1 MIRPA
6 GFRGAA
12 FGDAGDGNGRDDPN
26 RRAVISDELGIP
38 RQWAFVRQVHGG
50 VVLSVQQPG
59 LAGSADGLIT
69 DQPGLPLA
77 IATADCMPIILE
89 GDRSVAILHAGW
101 RGVAAEIVREGIE
114 AMKALGDT
122 PRRAAIG
129 PSIGPCCYEVGDEVR
144 AAVGDYA
151 SRTTFATP
159 SVDLW
164 SAAAAQ
170 LSGLDVW
177 RSNICTYTETGFR
190 SYRRDA
196 TTKRQVAVAWLPED

>member
-12 FGDAGDGNGRDDPN
+12 FGDAEDGNGRDDLD
-26 RRAVISDELGIP
+26 RRAFISDELGIS
-38 RQWAFVRQVHGG
+38 RAWAFVRQVHGG
-50 VVLSVQQPG
+50 VVRAVDQPG
-59 LAGSADGLIT
+59 SAGSADGLIT

-77 IATADCMPIILE
+77 IATADCMPIIIE

-101 RGVAAEIVREGIE
+101 RGVVAGIVGAGIE
-114 AMKALGDT
+114 AMKALDDT

-144 AAVGDYA
+144 SAVGDYA
-151 SRTTFATP
+151 SRTTSSTP

-170 LSGLDVW
+170 LSDLDVW
-177 RSNICTYTETGFR
+177 RSDICTYTEPGLR

-196 TTKRQVAVAWLPED
+196 TTERQVAVAWLPES

>member
-12 FGDAGDGNGRDDPN
+12 FGDATSGNGRDDQG
-26 RRAVISDELGIP
+26 RRSTISDELGIS
-38 RQWAFVRQVHGG
+38 REWAFVRQVHGRI
-50 VVLSVQQPG
+50 VLTVEEPG
-59 LAGSADGLIT
+59 AAGAADGLIT
-69 DQPGLPLA
+69 EHPGVPLT
-77 IATADCMPIILE
+77 IATADCVPIILE

-101 RGVAAEIVREGIE
+101 RGVASGIVAAGLD
-114 AMKALGDT
+114 AMRALGDT

-144 AAVGDYA
+144 TAIGDHG
-151 SRTTFATP
+151 SRTTFGTP
-159 SVDLW
+159 SVNLS

-170 LSGLDVW
+170 LSDLDVW
-177 RSNICTYTETGFR
+177 RSDVCTYEEPGLW

-196 TTKRQVAVAWLPED
+196 TRERQVAVAWLPVD

>member
-12 FGDAGDGNGRDDPN
+12 FGDAGDGNGRDDLE
-26 RRAVISDELGIP
+26 RRELISDELGIP
-38 RQWAFVRQVHGG
+38 RAWAFVHQVHGG
-50 VVLSVQQPG
+50 VVLNVDQPG

-69 DQPGLPLA
+69 DRPGLPLT
-77 IATADCMPIILE
+77 IATADCMPIIIE
-89 GDRSVAILHAGW
+89 GDHSVAILHAGW
-101 RGVAAEIVREGIE
+101 RGVAAEIMGSGIE

-151 SRTTFATP
+151 SRTTSGTP
-159 SVDLW
+159 SVDLR
-164 SAAAAQ
+164 SAAAGQ

-177 RSNICTYTETGFR
+177 RSDVCTHSDPGFR

-196 TTKRQVAVAWLPED
+196 TTERQVAVAWLPED

>member
-12 FGDAGDGNGRDDPN
+12 FGDAGDGNGRDDAN
-26 RRAVISDELGIP
+26 KRELISQKLGIP
-38 RQWAFVRQVHGG
+38 RAWAFVRQVHGG
-50 VVLSVQQPG
+50 TVLTVDQPG
-59 LAGSADGLIT
+59 PAGSADGMIT
-69 DQPGLPLA
+69 DQSGLPLA
-77 IATADCMPIILE
+77 IATADCLPIIVE

-101 RGVAAEIVREGIE
+101 RGVAAGIVDAGIE
-114 AMKALGDT
+114 AMKELGDT

-144 AAVGDYA
+144 AAIGDYV
-151 SRTTFATP
+151 SRTTSATP

-177 RSNICTYTETGFR
+177 RSDVCTYTERGLW

-196 TTKRQVAVAWLPED
+196 TTERQVAVAWLPEA